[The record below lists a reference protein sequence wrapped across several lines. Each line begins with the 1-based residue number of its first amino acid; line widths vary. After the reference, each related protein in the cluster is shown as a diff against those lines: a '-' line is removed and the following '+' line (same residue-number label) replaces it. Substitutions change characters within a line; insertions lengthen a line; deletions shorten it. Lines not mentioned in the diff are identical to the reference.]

1 MSRRNAA
8 PKRDILPDPVHGSE
22 VVAKFINCI
31 MKDGKKSVAEKLVY
45 TSLSGALEKLK
56 KVDLKDKDG
65 DGEGDGGQGGSS
77 RGGKFSTPVDVLEY
91 VIRAVRP
98 LVEVKGRRVGGSTY
112 QVPIEVS
119 EKRGMALAMKW
130 LIDYARARSEKTMI
144 NQLTAEIVDAC
155 QGRGASIKK
164 RIDTHKMAEANKAF
178 AHFRW

>member
-8 PKRDILPDPVHGSE
+8 PKREILPDPVHGSE

-56 KVDLKDKDG
+56 KVDLKDDDG
-65 DGEGDGGQGGSS
+65 DQGGS
-77 RGGKFSTPVDVLEY
+77 RGGKFGTPVDVLEY

-144 NQLTAEIVDAC
+144 SQLTAEIVDAC

>member
-8 PKRDILPDPVHGSE
+8 PKREILPDPVHGSE
-22 VVAKFINCI
+22 VVTKFINCI
-31 MKDGKKSVAEKLVY
+31 MKSGKKSVAEKIVY
-45 TSLSGALEKLK
+45 TSLSSALDKLK
-56 KVDLKDKDG
+56 KIDLKDEDSNDNG
-65 DGEGDGGQGGSS
+65 S
-77 RGGKFSTPVDVLEY
+77 RGSKFSTPVDVLEY

-98 LVEVKGRRVGGSTY
+98 LVEVKSRRVGGSTY
-112 QVPIEVS
+112 QVPMEVS
-119 EKRGMALAMKW
+119 ESRGAALAMKW

>member
-8 PKRDILPDPVHGSE
+8 PKREILPDPVYGSQ
-22 VVAKFINCI
+22 VVAKFINCL
-31 MKDGKKSVAEKLVY
+31 MKSGKKSIAEKIVY
-45 TSLSGALEKLK
+45 TSLDSALEKLK
-56 KVDLKDKDG
+56 KVDLKDDEAG
-65 DGEGDGGQGGSS
+65 DGSSGS
-77 RGGKFSTPVDVLEY
+77 RGSAKMATPVHVLEY
-91 VIRAVRP
+91 VLRAVRP
-98 LVEVKGRRVGGSTY
+98 LVEVKSRRVGGSTY

-119 EKRGMALAMKW
+119 ENRGMALAMKW
-130 LIDYARARSEKTMI
+130 LIDFSRARSEKTMI

>member
-8 PKRDILPDPVHGSE
+8 PKREILPDPVHGSE

-45 TSLSGALEKLK
+45 TSLSGALEKLN
-56 KVDLKDKDG
+56 LKDD
-65 DGEGDGGQGGSS
+65 DGEQGGGS
-77 RGGKFSTPVDVLEY
+77 RGGKFGTPVDVLEY

>member
-8 PKRDILPDPVHGSE
+8 PKREILPDPVHGSE

-45 TSLSGALEKLK
+45 TSLGGALEKLK
-56 KVDLKDKDG
+56 KVDLKDD
-65 DGEGDGGQGGSS
+65 DGEGGSS
-77 RGGKFSTPVDVLEY
+77 RGGRFNSAVDVLEY

-98 LVEVKGRRVGGSTY
+98 LVEVKARRVGGSTY
-112 QVPIEVS
+112 QVPIEVT

>member
-8 PKRDILPDPVHGSE
+8 PKREILPDPVHGSL
-22 VVAKFINCI
+22 VVAKFINCLMI
-31 MKDGKKSVAEKLVY
+31 SGKKSVAEKLVY
-45 TSLSGALEKLK
+45 TSLDNALEKLK
-56 KVDLKDKDG
+56 KIDLKD
-65 DGEGDGGQGGSS
+65 EGDNGDTGGS
-77 RGGKFSTPVDVLEY
+77 RGSKFSSSVDVLEY
-91 VIRAVRP
+91 VLRAVRP

>member
-8 PKRDILPDPVHGSE
+8 PKREILPDPVHGSE
-22 VVAKFINCI
+22 VIAKFINCI

-45 TSLSGALEKLK
+45 TSLNGALEKLK
-56 KVDLKDKDG
+56 KVDFKDD
-65 DGEGDGGQGGSS
+65 DHDQN
-77 RGGKFSTPVDVLEY
+77 RGGKFSSPVDVLEY

>member
-22 VVAKFINCI
+22 VVAKFINCM

-56 KVDLKDKDG
+56 KVDLKDDDG
-65 DGEGDGGQGGSS
+65 DNGS
-77 RGGKFSTPVDVLEY
+77 RGGRFGTAVDVLEY

-98 LVEVKGRRVGGSTY
+98 LVEVKSRRVGGSTY

>member
-8 PKRDILPDPVHGSE
+8 PKREILPDPVHGSE

-56 KVDLKDKDG
+56 KVDLKDD
-65 DGEGDGGQGGSS
+65 EGDHGGSS
-77 RGGKFSTPVDVLEY
+77 RGGKFGSPVDVLEY

-130 LIDYARARSEKTMI
+130 LIDYARARSEKTMV

>member
-8 PKRDILPDPVHGSE
+8 PKREILPDPVHGSE
-22 VVAKFINCI
+22 VIAKFINCI
-31 MKDGKKSVAEKLVY
+31 MQDGKKSVAEKIVY
-45 TSLSGALEKLK
+45 TTLSGALEKLK
-56 KVDLKDKDG
+56 KVDLKDEDG
-65 DGEGDGGQGGSS
+65 DQGGSS
-77 RGGKFSTPVDVLEY
+77 RGSKFNTPVDVLEY

>member
-1 MSRRNAA
+1 MRH
-8 PKRDILPDPVHGSE
+8 KK
-22 VVAKFINCI
+22 VAKRTIAADKIYGDMLVAKLINCL
-31 MKDGKKSVAEKLVY
+31 MRDGKKSVAEKLVY
-45 TSLSGALEKLK
+45 TSLGGALEKLK
-56 KVDLKDKDG
+56 KVDLKDDDG
-65 DGEGDGGQGGSS
+65 DNGGS
-77 RGGKFSTPVDVLEY
+77 RGGRFNSAVDVLEY

>member
-8 PKRDILPDPVHGSE
+8 PKREILPDPVHGSQ
-22 VVAKFINCI
+22 VITKFINCV
-31 MKDGKKSVAEKLVY
+31 MKSGKKSVAEKIVY

-56 KVDLKDKDG
+56 KVELKD
-65 DGEGDGGQGGSS
+65 EDGGDNGGSSS
-77 RGGKFSTPVDVLEY
+77 RGGKFGSQVDVLEY

-98 LVEVKGRRVGGSTY
+98 LVEVKSRRVGGSTY

-119 EKRGMALAMKW
+119 ESRGAALAMKW
-130 LIDYARARSEKTMI
+130 LIDYSRARSEKTMI
-144 NQLTAEIVDAC
+144 SQLTAEIVDAC

>member
-22 VVAKFINCI
+22 MVTKFINCV
-31 MKDGKKSVAEKLVY
+31 MKSGKKSVAEKIVY
-45 TSLSGALEKLK
+45 TSLASALEKLK
-56 KVDLKDKDG
+56 KVDLKDEDE
-65 DGEGDGGQGGSS
+65 GESGSS
-77 RGGKFSTPVDVLEY
+77 RGGSKFSSPVDVLEY
-91 VIRAVRP
+91 VLKSVRP
-98 LVEVKGRRVGGSTY
+98 LVEVKSRRVGGSTY

-119 EKRGMALAMKW
+119 EARGVALAMKW
-130 LIDYARARSEKTMI
+130 VIDFARVRSEKTMI

>member
-8 PKRDILPDPVHGSE
+8 PKREILPDPVHGSE

-45 TSLSGALEKLK
+45 TSLGGALEKLK
-56 KVDLKDKDG
+56 KVDLKDEDS
-65 DGEGDGGQGGSS
+65 ESASS
-77 RGGKFSTPVDVLEY
+77 RGGRFNSAVDVLEY

-98 LVEVKGRRVGGSTY
+98 LVEVKARRVGGSTY
-112 QVPIEVS
+112 QVPIEVT

>member
-8 PKRDILPDPVHGSE
+8 PKREILPDPVHGSE

-45 TSLSGALEKLK
+45 TSLQGALEKLK
-56 KVDLKDKDG
+56 KVDLKDD
-65 DGEGDGGQGGSS
+65 DGEQGGSS
-77 RGGKFSTPVDVLEY
+77 RGAKFNTPVDVLEY

-130 LIDYARARSEKTMI
+130 LIDYARVRSEKTMI

>member
-8 PKRDILPDPVHGSE
+8 PKREILPDPVHGSE
-22 VVAKFINCI
+22 VVAKFINCV

-45 TSLSGALEKLK
+45 TSLRGALEKLK
-56 KVDLKDKDG
+56 KLDLKDDDG
-65 DGEGDGGQGGSS
+65 DNGGSS
-77 RGGKFSTPVDVLEY
+77 RGGKFGSAVDVLEY

-98 LVEVKGRRVGGSTY
+98 LVEVKSRRVGGSTY

-119 EKRGMALAMKW
+119 DKRGMALAMKW

>member
-8 PKRDILPDPVHGSE
+8 PKREILPDPVHGSL

-31 MKDGKKSVAEKLVY
+31 MKDGKKSVAEKIVY
-45 TSLSGALEKLK
+45 TTLSGALEKLK
-56 KVDLKDKDG
+56 KVDLKDD
-65 DGEGDGGQGGSS
+65 EGDQGGSS
-77 RGGKFSTPVDVLEY
+77 RGGKFHSPVDVLEY

-112 QVPIEVS
+112 QVPVEVS

>member
-45 TSLSGALEKLK
+45 TSLGGALEKLK
-56 KVDLKDKDG
+56 KVDLKDDDG
-65 DGEGDGGQGGSS
+65 DNGGS
-77 RGGKFSTPVDVLEY
+77 RGGRFNSAVDVLEY

>member
-45 TSLSGALEKLK
+45 TSLGGALEKLK
-56 KVDLKDKDG
+56 KVDLKDD
-65 DGEGDGGQGGSS
+65 DSDNGGGS
-77 RGGKFSTPVDVLEY
+77 RGGRFNSAVDVLEY

>member
-8 PKRDILPDPVHGSE
+8 PKREILPDPVYGSQ
-22 VVAKFINCI
+22 VVAKFINCL
-31 MKDGKKSVAEKLVY
+31 MKSGKKSIAEKIVY
-45 TSLSGALEKLK
+45 TSLSSALEKLK
-56 KVDLKDKDG
+56 KVDLKDEDG
-65 DGEGDGGQGGSS
+65 ADSSSGS
-77 RGGKFSTPVDVLEY
+77 RGSAKISTPVDVLEY
-91 VIRAVRP
+91 VLRSVRP
-98 LVEVKGRRVGGSTY
+98 LVEVKSRRVGGSTY

-119 EKRGMALAMKW
+119 ENRGMALAMKW
-130 LIDYARARSEKTMI
+130 LIDFSRARSEKTMI

>member
-8 PKRDILPDPVHGSE
+8 PKREILPDPVHGSE

-56 KVDLKDKDG
+56 KVDLKDDDG
-65 DGEGDGGQGGSS
+65 DQGGS
-77 RGGKFSTPVDVLEY
+77 RGGSKFNTPVDVLEY